1 MQFDY
6 VSKVITHS
14 KLWVGSIFLKCHF
27 FLSNVH
33 HSFAKLERILMLM
46 IKTSK
51 GVENFGEIQFY
62 NTFEH
67 LWVKYVF
74 GLKNHDF

>member
-14 KLWVGSIFLKCHF
+14 KLWVGSVFLKCHF

-51 GVENFGEIQFY
+51 GVENFDEIQFI
-62 NTFEH
+62 TH
-67 LWVKYVF
+67 LNSF
-74 GLKNHDF
+74 GSNMFWPKKS